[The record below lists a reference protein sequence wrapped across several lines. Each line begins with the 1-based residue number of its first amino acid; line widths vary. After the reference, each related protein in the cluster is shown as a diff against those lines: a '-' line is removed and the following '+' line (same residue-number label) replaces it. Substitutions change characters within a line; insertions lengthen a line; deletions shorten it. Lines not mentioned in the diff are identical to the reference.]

1 MGVYESCI
9 EAEKESFVNYKTN
22 FKFNVSVQHIGNF
35 TFLLLTTVSAAKSG
49 KCGTNLTWTLDD
61 EGTLIISGHGKMQ
74 DLLLSF

>member
-1 MGVYESCI
+1 MLVFSI
-9 EAEKESFVNYKTN
+9 LAT
-22 FKFNVSVQHIGNF
+22 
-35 TFLLLTTVSAAKSG
+35 LLLLSTTVSAAKSG